1 MTGHATAHGSA
12 PIRNSMIVVMKARVV
27 REEYS
32 IHHASF
38 QEPRVMAKGCR
49 KFDIVILSGAKNLR
63 FLKRTGKGF
72 LQSSARPC

>member
-38 QEPRVMAKGCR
+38 QEPRVMAKYCWR
-49 KFDIVILSGAKNLR
+49 VA
-63 FLKRTGKGF
+63 TGSTF
-72 LQSSARPC
+72 VASPWEL